1 MCKKEYPINEKSD
14 IPFLYIR
21 CGMTHTSVDKNIQ
34 VERTYYYSP
43 LAEVGVFS
51 TEINFQKN
59 LNLSFRR
66 FFL

>member
-34 VERTYYYSP
+34 VERT
-43 LAEVGVFS
+43 
-51 TEINFQKN
+51 
-59 LNLSFRR
+59 
-66 FFL
+66 

>member
-21 CGMTHTSVDKNIQ
+21 CGMTHASVDKNIQ
-34 VERTYYYSP
+34 VERTCYYSP

-59 LNLSFRR
+59 L
-66 FFL
+66 